1 MGDQMSGIVR
11 AGAAWLLVAIVLA
24 ACVAKRDLALGG
36 DRYLI
41 SMAGNRYVGIGGV
54 EQSFHR
60 RAQEI
65 AAAHGFDSY
74 KVIEFRSGFEP
85 APGGGFDP
93 FAKGTIQLYQSAR
106 NGGSTAPGANGT
118 GTPGSG
124 GRSTGTAFA
133 VAPPRGIL
141 ITNAHVVHE
150 CREITV
156 RQPDGTVSPAIVLAA
171 DQANDLALI
180 KVASSTSDPAQFRGS
195 PEIRQGDNVVAIG
208 FPLST
213 LLSPGTTTT
222 LTTGTVSAS
231 TGFQND
237 SRLLQVSAPIQP
249 GNSGGPLLDQSG
261 HVVAIVSA
269 SLNAV
274 KLAATRGIIPE
285 NVNFAIKVSVARAFM
300 DANGIAYRVVASER
314 LLPTAEIGDQAR
326 RFTNFVTCTS

>member
-133 VAPPRGIL
+133 VAPAASSSPMPMSF
-141 ITNAHVVHE
+141 TNAV
-150 CREITV
+150 RLRFGNRTV
-156 RQPDGTVSPAIVLAA
+156 R
-171 DQANDLALI
+171 
-180 KVASSTSDPAQFRGS
+180 
-195 PEIRQGDNVVAIG
+195 
-208 FPLST
+208 FPLQSC
-213 LLSPGTTTT
+213 SP
-222 LTTGTVSAS
+222 
-231 TGFQND
+231 
-237 SRLLQVSAPIQP
+237 
-249 GNSGGPLLDQSG
+249 
-261 HVVAIVSA
+261 
-269 SLNAV
+269 
-274 KLAATRGIIPE
+274 
-285 NVNFAIKVSVARAFM
+285 
-300 DANGIAYRVVASER
+300 
-314 LLPTAEIGDQAR
+314 PTKPTI
-326 RFTNFVTCTS
+326 SP

>member
-93 FAKGTIQLYQSAR
+93 FAKGTIQLYQSAG

-133 VAPPRGIL
+133 VAPGGIL

-156 RQPDGTVSPAIVLAA
+156 RQPDGTVFPAIVLAA

-222 LTTGTVSAS
+222 RTTGTVSAL

-285 NVNFAIKVSVARAFM
+285 NVNFAIKASVARAFM